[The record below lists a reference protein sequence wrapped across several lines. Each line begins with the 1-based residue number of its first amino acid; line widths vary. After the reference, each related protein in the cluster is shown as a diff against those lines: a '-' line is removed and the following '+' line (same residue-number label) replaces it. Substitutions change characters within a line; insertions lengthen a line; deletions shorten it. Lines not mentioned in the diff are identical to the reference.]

1 MCEREVTITPIV
13 KKSNISIPKDEMPM
27 KNATPLMYNGI
38 DEYKEYL
45 ENTGTCVIG
54 NFIGM
59 YGEDSK

>member
-1 MCEREVTITPIV
+1 MPI
-13 KKSNISIPKDEMPM
+13 